1 MNSLIVGAIYRY
13 RVHLK
18 GRPIFQ
24 KCDGWSVIQIEE
36 NDLLLYLGQITKIA
50 AAVKLSQSQFIHTRN
65 NTATLCMSHHD
76 IEYFERII

>member
-13 RVHLK
+13 NVYLK

-36 NDLLLYLGQITKIA
+36 NDLLLYLGHITKIA
-50 AAVKLSQSQFIHTRN
+50 AAVQLSQSQFIHTRN
-65 NTATLCMSHHD
+65 STTTLCMSHHD